1 MKLRHKR
8 KLHNNVRLLR
18 SLRRTLAQ
26 VFRASFRLNL
36 DQAGTMRWFGM
47 TTEEQL
53 QADLLIMKLKQVSKK
68 LVSKRI
74 KK

>member
-26 VFRASFRLNL
+26 VFRASFNVQL
-36 DQAGTMRWFGM
+36 DSSGTTRWFG
-47 TTEEQL
+47 TQPEEKAL
-53 QADLLIMKLKQVSKK
+53 ADVLIDKMKSCGRK
-68 LVSKRI
+68 I

>member
-26 VFRASFRLNL
+26 VFRASFNVQL
-36 DQAGTMRWFGM
+36 DSSGTMRWFGM
-47 TTEEQL
+47 QPEEK
-53 QADLLIMKLKQVSKK
+53 AITDVLINKMKSCGRKVKK
-68 LVSKRI
+68 
-74 KK
+74 

>member
-26 VFRASFRLNL
+26 VFRASFNVQL
-36 DQAGTMRWFGM
+36 DSSGTMRWFGM
-47 TTEEQL
+47 QPAARAL
-53 QADLLIMKLKQVSKK
+53 SAVLIDKMKQCTRK
-68 LVSKRI
+68 I